1 MLVESY
7 QSSRRAAEQESKFRR
22 LPIVE
27 IEKQWFVTNSRG
39 MLKWLKEHGV
49 KFKLLPVASL
59 STRKRKKSS
68 YA

>member
-22 LPIVE
+22 LPIIE

-49 KFKLLPVASL
+49 RHRLLPVASL
-59 STRKRKKSS
+59 NSHKRK
-68 YA
+68 